1 MTLPLPMGH
10 NLVVTRSSLERV
22 GMTLARA
29 RNYRF
34 YRTHELHR
42 GPQCDRRQQL
52 AVLIEFDL
60 AEFHFLFC
68 VRGLMSSV
76 TSCVVRA
83 VRLVAGFNRGCPS
96 TILGLSMWDFWRAKC
111 HTDRTSPYIRQCT
124 SGT

>member
-1 MTLPLPMGH
+1 MTLAMGH

-34 YRTHELHR
+34 CRTHELHR
-42 GPQCDRRQQL
+42 GPRCDRRQQL

-60 AEFHFLFC
+60 TEFHFLFC

-83 VRLVAGFNRGCPS
+83 VRLVAGFNRRCPS
-96 TILGLSMWDFWRAKC
+96 TILGLSIWDFWREKWYM
-111 HTDRTSPYIRQCT
+111 DRTSPYTHHCT
-124 SGT
+124 SAV